1 MPDTFVSRPRSLGL
15 AALAAVLLA
24 GCSVGPD
31 YERPAVVV
39 PDRFTG
45 TGTVAD
51 DPGVPLATAGDPA
64 FWRRFGDPQLSALVE
79 EALGRNHDLRAAVA
93 RYDEANALL
102 QGAGFDRYP
111 SVTAGASASTGR
123 ASESEAAGAPG
134 GSRDIE
140 AYRATVD
147 ASWELD
153 AFGRVRRAIEAR
165 RAEVAASV
173 ADVAAV
179 QVAIAGEVARTYFGL
194 RGLQERL
201 RVARENAANQRESLE
216 LVDARWRAGRGTDFD
231 MARARAQLETTS
243 ARIPAL
249 EAEVGFAMHRLA
261 VLAGRAPEA
270 LAAELRE
277 PAPLPTLPARLDPGT
292 PGDLLRRR
300 PDVAAAERR
309 LHAATARIGV
319 ATADLFPRFTLAGL
333 LGSAAGDPG
342 SLFEGGS
349 DTRLVALGIDWS
361 FLDAGRVRA
370 RIAAAD
376 ARAQADLARYEQAVL
391 LALEDTENALLRF
404 ARARSEDA
412 HLERAAIESAE
423 AARLAR
429 VRFDAGAAGLL
440 EVLDAERTRLQAQ
453 DAFADS
459 RARSAVGAVQLYEA
473 LAGGWPQALP
483 PSASGSTAGSASA
496 SASASARPG

>member
-1 MPDTFVSRPRSLGL
+1 MPEFVLFRSRRAALAVL
-15 AALAAVLLA
+15 AALVLA

-31 YERPAVVV
+31 YERPEVRV

-45 TGTVAD
+45 AGTEVGGTEA
-51 DPGVPLATAGDPA
+51 PLAAAGDPA
-64 FWRRFGDPQLSALVE
+64 FWRRFGDPLLSSLVE
-79 EALGRNHDLRAAVA
+79 EALGANHDLRAAVA

-102 QGAGFDRYP
+102 RGAGFDRYP
-111 SVTAGASASTGR
+111 AVTAGGQASAGR
-123 ASESEAAGAPG
+123 ASESEVLAVPGA
-134 GSRDIE
+134 SRDIE
-140 AYRATVD
+140 SWRATVD

-165 RAEVAASV
+165 RAEAVASA

-179 QVAIAGEVARTYFGL
+179 QVAIAGEVARGYFTL

-201 RVARENAANQRESLE
+201 RVARENAANQRDTLA

-231 MARARAQLETTS
+231 MARARAQLEATS

-249 EAEVGFAMHRLA
+249 EAQVGFAMHRLA
-261 VLAGRAPEA
+261 VLVGRPPDALSVALDEA
-270 LAAELRE
+270 
-277 PAPLPTLPARLDPGT
+277 APLPALPARLDPGT

-333 LGSAAGDPG
+333 VGSAAGDFG
-342 SLFEGGS
+342 SLFGNGS
-349 DTRLVALGIDWS
+349 DTRLIALGIDWS
-361 FLDAGRVRA
+361 FLDSGRVKA
-370 RIAAAD
+370 RMAAAD
-376 ARAQADLARYEQAVL
+376 ANAQEALARYEQAVL
-391 LALEDTENALLRF
+391 LALEDTENALLRY
-404 ARARSEDA
+404 ARARSEDD
-412 HLERAAIESAE
+412 HLERAAAESAE

-459 RARSAVGAVQLYEA
+459 RARSAIGAVELFEA

-483 PSASGSTAGSASA
+483 AMAAVSP
-496 SASASARPG
+496 R

>member
-1 MPDTFVSRPRSLGL
+1 MPELVTSRMRHAAS
-15 AALAAVLLA
+15 AALAALVLA
-24 GCSVGPD
+24 GCSVGPQ
-31 YERPAVVV
+31 YERPDVEV
-39 PDRFTG
+39 PERFTG
-45 TGTVAD
+45 AAPVA
-51 DPGVPLATAGDPA
+51 GEAEAPLATAGDPM
-64 FWRRFGDPQLSALVE
+64 FWRRFGDPLLGSLVE
-79 EALGRNHDLRAAVA
+79 EALGGNHDLRAAVA

-102 QGAGFDRYP
+102 RGAGFDRYP
-111 SVTAGASASTGR
+111 TVTAGGQASAGR
-123 ASESEAAGAPG
+123 ASESEAAAVPG

-140 AYRATVD
+140 TYRASID
-147 ASWELD
+147 ATWELD

-165 RAEVAASV
+165 RAEVAASA

-179 QVAIAGEVARTYFGL
+179 QVAIAGEVARGYFAL

-201 RVARENAANQRESLE
+201 RVARENAANQRDTLA
-216 LVDARWRAGRGTDFD
+216 LVQARWEAGRGTDFD
-231 MARARAQLETTS
+231 MARARAQLEATS
-243 ARIPAL
+243 SRIPAL

-261 VLAGRAPEA
+261 VLVGRPPDALSAVLDEA
-270 LAAELRE
+270 
-277 PAPLPTLPARLDPGT
+277 APLPVLPGRLDPGT
-292 PGDLLRRR
+292 SGDLLRRR

-333 LGSAAGDPG
+333 VGSAAGEFG
-342 SLFEGGS
+342 SLFGSGS

-370 RIAAAD
+370 RMAAAD
-376 ARAQADLARYEQAVL
+376 ANAREALARYEQAVL
-391 LALEDTENALLRF
+391 LALEDTENALLRYG
-404 ARARSEDA
+404 RARGEDA
-412 HLERAAIESAE
+412 HLERAAAESAE

-459 RARSAVGAVQLYEA
+459 RARSAIGAVGLFEA

-483 PSASGSTAGSASA
+483 PVASA
-496 SASASARPG
+496 PQR

>member
-1 MPDTFVSRPRSLGL
+1 MPEFVLPRSPRPAIAMLV
-15 AALAAVLLA
+15 AVLLLA

-31 YERPAVVV
+31 YERPGTLV
-39 PDRFTG
+39 PERFTRAG
-45 TGTVAD
+45 TGAGE
-51 DPGVPLATAGDPA
+51 PAVPLATAGDPA
-64 FWRRFGDPQLSALVE
+64 FWRRFGDPRLSALVE
-79 EALGRNHDLRAAVA
+79 EALGANHDLRAAVA

-102 QGAGFDRYP
+102 RGAGFDRYP
-111 SVTAGASASTGR
+111 AVTAGAQASAGR
-123 ASESEAAGAPG
+123 ASESESAGVPG

-140 AYRATVD
+140 AWRAGVD

-165 RAEVAASV
+165 RAEAAASA

-194 RGLQERL
+194 RGMQERL
-201 RVARENAANQRESLE
+201 RVARDNADNQRDTLA
-216 LVDARWRAGRGTDFD
+216 LVDARWQAGRGTDFD
-231 MARARAQLETTS
+231 MARARAQLETTL

-261 VLAGRAPEA
+261 VLVGRTPDA
-270 LAAELRE
+270 LAAGLQE
-277 PAPLPTLPARLDPGT
+277 PAPLPTLPERIDPGT
-292 PGDLLRRR
+292 PGELLRRR

-309 LHAATARIGV
+309 LHAATAQIGV

-333 LGSAAGDPG
+333 LGSAAGDAG
-342 SLFEGGS
+342 SLFESGS
-349 DTRLVALGIDWS
+349 DTRLIALGIDWS
-361 FLDAGRVRA
+361 FLDSGRVRA

-376 ARAQADLARYEQAVL
+376 ARAQAQLADYEQAVL

-404 ARARSEDA
+404 ARARSEDE

-459 RARSAVGAVQLYEA
+459 RARSAVGAVGVYEA

-483 PSASGSTAGSASA
+483 PLATAQ
-496 SASASARPG
+496 PG

>member
-1 MPDTFVSRPRSLGL
+1 MPEFLPFHAGRS
-15 AALAAVLLA
+15 AALAVIAALALA

-31 YERPAVVV
+31 YQRPEVAV
-39 PDRFTG
+39 PERFTG
-45 TGTVAD
+45 AVAEAD
-51 DPGVPLATAGDPA
+51 GADVPLATAGDPA
-64 FWRRFGDPQLSALVE
+64 FWRRFGDPMLSSLVE
-79 EALGRNHDLRAAVA
+79 EALGANHDLRAAVA
-93 RYDEANALL
+93 RYDEAQALL
-102 QGAGFDRYP
+102 RGAGFDRYP
-111 SVTAGASASTGR
+111 TVTAGAQASTGR
-123 ASESEAAGAPG
+123 VSESEAAAVPD

-140 AYRATVD
+140 TYRATLD

-165 RAEVAASV
+165 QADAAASA

-179 QVAIAGEVARTYFGL
+179 QVAIAGEVARSYFLL

-201 RVARENAANQRESLE
+201 RVARENAANQRETLA
-216 LVDARWRAGRGTDFD
+216 LVDARWRAGGATDFD
-231 MARARAQLETTS
+231 MARARAQLEATS
-243 ARIPAL
+243 SRIPAL

-261 VLAGRAPEA
+261 VLVGRPPDALSAA
-270 LAAELRE
+270 LAE
-277 PAPLPTLPARLDPGT
+277 PAPLPALPGRLDPGT

-300 PDVAAAERR
+300 PDVSAAERR

-333 LGSAAGDPG
+333 LGSAAGEFG
-342 SLFEGGS
+342 SLFESGS

-361 FLDAGRVRA
+361 FLDAGRVKA
-370 RIAAAD
+370 RMAAAD
-376 ARAQADLARYEQAVL
+376 ANAREALARYEQAVL
-391 LALEDTENALLRF
+391 QALEDTENALLRY

-412 HLERAAIESAE
+412 HLEKAAAESAE

-459 RARSAVGAVQLYEA
+459 RARSAIGAVELFEA
-473 LAGGWPQALP
+473 LAGGWPDSLP
-483 PSASGSTAGSASA
+483 PMASA
-496 SASASARPG
+496 PPR